1 MMRKLLLAA
10 VCLAGLAPALY
21 ADYQASFRNGITA
34 IDRRRWSEAAAAM
47 RAAIAENPNEGAKKV
62 FIYGTRY
69 VEYTPHYY
77 LGLALSRSNNCT
89 EAVPALRQSEQ
100 QGVIT
105 RTSSYKDLK
114 AILAACGASDAP
126 SIRNDPPPPPPV
138 VQTQPDPTPAYVPP
152 VVPAPTVPQRTTTQP
167 VTPERV
173 TPVPDPI
180 TRPQA
185 TATTTTVAPVA
196 PRPDPALIASRQ
208 KLTRLVADSRKLLN
222 EPRSERSAKSR
233 DALTRAIN
241 TAATASNSDS
251 TQTIQSAT
259 NALNGAAD
267 DFRRMSDTAPGL
279 SDRQLADAVRA
290 YLRGDYE
297 RTATLL
303 EGLTFDSPK
312 ARAQAAL
319 FRAAASYARFT
330 LAGGKDEILRTQ
342 AIAELRQYRRM
353 ESAAPDARL
362 FPPPFRKLYAE
373 VR

>member
-1 MMRKLLLAA
+1 MMRKLLVAA

-47 RAAIAENPNEGAKKV
+47 RAAIAENPTEGSKKV

-77 LGLALSRSNNCT
+77 LGLALSRSNNCG

-126 SIRNDPPPPPPV
+126 AIRNDPAPPPV
-138 VQTQPDPTPAYVPP
+138 VQTQPDPKPAYVEPAVTPAP
-152 VVPAPTVPQRTTTQP
+152 VVPQRPTPAPVVPQN
-167 VTPERV
+167 
-173 TPVPDPI
+173 VPPAADPI
-180 TRPQA
+180 VRPQA

-208 KLTRLVADSRKLLN
+208 KLAKLVTDSRKLLN

-241 TAATASNSDS
+241 AAATASNSDS
-251 TQTIQSAT
+251 TQTIQTAT
-259 NALNGAAD
+259 NTLSGAAD
-267 DFRRMSDTAPGL
+267 DFRRMSDTTPGL

-290 YLRGDYE
+290 YLRGDYD

-319 FRAAASYARFT
+319 FRAAANYARFT

-353 ESAAPDARL
+353 ESAAPDARV
-362 FPPPFRKLYAE
+362 FSPPFRKLYAE